1 MEQRIIA
8 TNSNYEEL
16 LCYKKAK
23 VIYDLTYHF
32 CSRFIDKRDRT
43 YDQMVQAAR
52 SGKQNIVEGHIDSS
66 SSMEMAIKMLN
77 IARGS
82 FKELLEDYKDY
93 LRVHGAQQWER
104 DSKEVE
110 AMRRIGAEHND
121 TEYYAQLAKTRAD
134 DTIANIA
141 IVLLHQEET
150 LLLGYIRYVEQ
161 RFMREGGIKEKMYN
175 MRKKILNRD

>member
-1 MEQRIIA
+1 
-8 TNSNYEEL
+8 
-16 LCYKKAK
+16 
-23 VIYDLTYHF
+23 
-32 CSRFIDKRDRT
+32 
-43 YDQMVQAAR
+43 
-52 SGKQNIVEGHIDSS
+52 
-66 SSMEMAIKMLN
+66 MLN

-121 TEYYAQLAKTRAD
+121 TEYYAQLAKTRAG